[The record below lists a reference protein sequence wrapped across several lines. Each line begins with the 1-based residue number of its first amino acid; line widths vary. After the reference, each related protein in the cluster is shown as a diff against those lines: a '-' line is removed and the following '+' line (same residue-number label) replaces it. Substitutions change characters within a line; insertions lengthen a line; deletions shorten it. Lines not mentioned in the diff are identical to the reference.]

1 MNKKIIKR
9 IYNVVIILCFIGA
22 IGWCFSH
29 FYHGSDVVYTDDA
42 QVNRH
47 ITPIN
52 TRVSG
57 FIKEIRFSDY
67 QHVKKG
73 DTLVIIEDSEFRLH
87 VAQAEAGLRGSKAG
101 SSVVSASM
109 GTTTTNVQ
117 TASAGIEEARVDMMN
132 AKQDFDRFA
141 ALMKKDAVTRQ
152 QYDNAYARYLG
163 AKARYEQASSR
174 KASAA
179 SVRNVQTYQLG
190 GSRAGESVAE
200 AQLNLARLNLSY
212 TVIVATCDGVMG
224 RKDIHEGQLVQPG
237 QMLARIVDDN
247 DVWVVANYRETQ
259 MDGIQVGKAVDFT
272 ADAIPLPL
280 QDEVPFYQPPASA
293 ECGVGSGGL
302 QFSHH
307 VDRFGSR
314 DVHSRLHRRFLQ
326 TLRHL
331 RMYEYHPAMDDLQ
344 ARFYHLL
351 PPALLHRAGKYVPLA
366 LGYRTPYL
374 YISGLAHHQLDDDR
388 RPAAGSTHRVCHHP
402 RLPLHEAPAL
412 YQSRLSGLHSLV
424 GMDAGVHLLLH
435 LRRAL
440 QLARFEDYA
449 DGCSTLYFYR
459 LFLHPA
465 HASHPSP
472 LHRPSSMEV

>member
-1 MNKKIIKR
+1 MSKKIIKR
-9 IYNVVIILCFIGA
+9 IYNVVIILLFLGA

-52 TRVSG
+52 TRVPG
-57 FIKEIRFSDY
+57 FIKEIRFNDY

-73 DTLVIIEDSEFRLH
+73 DTLVIIEDAEFRLH
-87 VAQAEAGLRGSKAG
+87 VAQAEAGLRGSKSS
-101 SSVVSASM
+101 SSVVTASM
-109 GTTTTNVQ
+109 GTTNTNVQ
-117 TASAGIEEARVDMMN
+117 TAAAGIEEARVDMMN

-152 QYDNAYARYLG
+152 QYDNAYARYQG

-179 SVRNVQTYQLG
+179 SVRNVQTLQLG

-259 MDGIQVGKAVDFT
+259 MDGITVGKTVDFT
-272 ADAIPLPL
+272 ADAIPGVVFHGKVEALSAAAGNAYSMIPVDNATGNFVKVE
-280 QDEVPFYQPPASA
+280 QRVPVRIALTKDNDPKQI
-293 ECGVGSGGL
+293 
-302 QFSHH
+302 
-307 VDRFGSR
+307 
-314 DVHSRLHRRFLQ
+314 
-326 TLRHL
+326 
-331 RMYEYHPAMDDLQ
+331 
-344 ARFYHLL
+344 
-351 PPALLHRAGKYVPLA
+351 ALLRAGLNVEAKV
-366 LGYRTPYL
+366 
-374 YISGLAHHQLDDDR
+374 
-388 RPAAGSTHRVCHHP
+388 
-402 RLPLHEAPAL
+402 RLK
-412 YQSRLSGLHSLV
+412 
-424 GMDAGVHLLLH
+424 
-435 LRRAL
+435 
-440 QLARFEDYA
+440 
-449 DGCSTLYFYR
+449 
-459 LFLHPA
+459 
-465 HASHPSP
+465 
-472 LHRPSSMEV
+472 

>member
-179 SVRNVQTYQLG
+179 SVRNVQTQQLG

-272 ADAIPLPL
+272 ADAIPGVVFHGKVEALSAAAGNAYSMIPVDNATGNFVKVE
-280 QDEVPFYQPPASA
+280 QRVPVRIA
-293 ECGVGSGGL
+293 L
-302 QFSHH
+302 T
-307 VDRFGSR
+307 R
-314 DVHSRLHRRFLQ
+314 DN
-326 TLRHL
+326 
-331 RMYEYHPAMDDLQ
+331 DLKQ
-344 ARFYHLL
+344 V
-351 PPALLHRAGKYVPLA
+351 ALLRAGLNVETKVRLRIVDDNDVWVVANYRETQMDGIQVGKAVDFTADAIPGVVFHGKVEA
-366 LGYRTPYL
+366 L
-374 YISGLAHHQLDDDR
+374 SA
-388 RPAAGSTHRVCHHP
+388 AAGNAYSMIPVDNATGNFVKVEQRVP
-402 RLPLHEAPAL
+402 VRIALTRDNDLKQVALLRAGLNVETKVRLK
-412 YQSRLSGLHSLV
+412 
-424 GMDAGVHLLLH
+424 
-435 LRRAL
+435 
-440 QLARFEDYA
+440 
-449 DGCSTLYFYR
+449 
-459 LFLHPA
+459 
-465 HASHPSP
+465 
-472 LHRPSSMEV
+472 